1 MDNFENLRKI
11 WQKEGDAYLLFKS
24 EALKLNDLRYLT
36 RFDGSTG
43 IFLQTK
49 EKNYLFVDGRY
60 FEKVKNQKNE
70 NLEIILYDIN
80 FKKVIRSLLKKERVK
95 KIVIDPY
102 QSFAFIRRLEKILK
116 NVKVIVSKK
125 EITSQLR
132 VRKNEKEIEILKKAQ
147 EIADRIFIEIL
158 NFIKPEKHTEK
169 EVAFKIYELAVK
181 KYGCENL
188 SFEPIIAS
196 GSSSSIPHYRNED
209 KIIKNNSAL
218 LIDFGVIYQ
227 GYVSDMTR
235 TLWVGNKVDNEFKKI
250 YKLVLEAQKLSL
262 EKCQFEKPVKA
273 KEVDKAA
280 RNYFKKYGYEKYFI
294 HSTGHGIGMDIHEA
308 PTLSPYSKDVLR
320 GNEVVTIEP
329 GIYLEGKFGIRIE
342 DTVIT
347 GRGENITFSSKEL
360 IRL

>member
-1 MDNFENLRKI
+1 MDKFKNLRKI

-36 RFDGSTG
+36 GFDGSMG

-70 NLEIILYDIN
+70 DLEIILYDIN
-80 FKKVIRSLLKKERVK
+80 FKKVIKSLLKKEKVK

-102 QSFAFIRRLEKILK
+102 QSFAFIKRLEKILK
-116 NVKVIVSKK
+116 NVKIVVSKK
-125 EITSQLR
+125 EITSQ
-132 VRKNEKEIEILKKAQ
+132 VRIRKDEKEIEVLKKAQ
-147 EIADRIFIEIL
+147 EIADKIFKEIL
-158 NFIKPEKHTEK
+158 NFIKPEKHTER

-181 KYGCENL
+181 KYGCEGL

-196 GSSSSIPHYRNED
+196 GNSSSIPHYRNEN
-209 KIIKNNSAL
+209 KIIKNNSPL
-218 LIDFGVIYQ
+218 LLDFGVIYQ

-235 TLWVGNKVDNEFKKI
+235 TLWIGNKIDPEFKKI
-250 YKLVLEAQKLSL
+250 YYIVLEAQKLAI
-262 EKCQFEKPVKA
+262 EKCSFEKKVKA

-280 RNYFKKYGYEKYFI
+280 RNYFKKFGYEKYFL

-308 PTLSPYSKDVLR
+308 PILSPYSKEILK

-329 GIYLEGKFGIRIE
+329 GIYFEGKFGIRIE

-360 IRL
+360 LRL

>member
-1 MDNFENLRKI
+1 MNKFENLRRI
-11 WQKEGDAYLLFKS
+11 WQKEGEAYLLFKP

-36 RFDGSTG
+36 GFNGSTG

-49 EKNYLFVDGRY
+49 EKNILFVDGRY
-60 FEKVKNQKNE
+60 FEKVKTQKNE
-70 NLEIILYDIN
+70 NLEIILLDIN
-80 FKKVIRSLLKKERVK
+80 FKKIIRDIFKKEKIK
-95 KIVIDPY
+95 KIVIEPY
-102 QSFAFIRRLEKILK
+102 QSFAFIKKLEKILK
-116 NVKVIVSKK
+116 NVKIIVSKK

-132 VRKNEKEIEILKKAQ
+132 IRKDEKEIEILKKAQ
-147 EIADRIFIEIL
+147 RIADEIFEEIL
-158 NFIKPEKHTEK
+158 NFIKPEKHKEK

-181 KYGCENL
+181 KYGCEDL

-196 GSSSSIPHYRNED
+196 GNSSSIPHYRSEN
-209 KIIKNNSAL
+209 KIIKNNSPL

-235 TLWVGNKVDNEFKKI
+235 TLWVGNKVDIEFKKI
-250 YKLVLEAQKLSL
+250 YKFVLEAQEIAI
-262 EKCQFEKPVKA
+262 EKCKFEKPIKA
-273 KEVDKAA
+273 KEVDKAV
-280 RNYFKKYGYEKYFI
+280 RDYFKKYGYEKYFL

-308 PTLSPYSKDVLR
+308 PTLSIYSKDILR

-329 GIYLEGKFGIRIE
+329 GIYLEGRFGIRIE

-347 GRGENITFSSKEL
+347 GRGENITFSSKDL